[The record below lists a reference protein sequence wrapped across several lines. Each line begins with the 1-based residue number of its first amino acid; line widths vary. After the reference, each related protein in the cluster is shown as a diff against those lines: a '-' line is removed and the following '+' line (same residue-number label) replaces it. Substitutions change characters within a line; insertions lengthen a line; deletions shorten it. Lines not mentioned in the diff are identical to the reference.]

1 MDFGIGQS
9 RQKQAFL
16 PEPQNDFI
24 AAIYA
29 EEFGF
34 IGVFLLIILFILFIY
49 RGIIIASKAKDI
61 FGKLLAIGIVA
72 LFSFEIVI
80 NLMVVTK
87 VVPVTGMALPFF
99 SYGGTAMVIN
109 LASVGLLLSIDRHS
123 N

>member
-1 MDFGIGQS
+1 M
-9 RQKQAFL
+9 
-16 PEPQNDFI
+16 
-24 AAIYA
+24 
-29 EEFGF
+29 
-34 IGVFLLIILFILFIY
+34 FLLIILFILFIY